1 MKIFEVFLKTKS
13 DSNIHQNALNCTIY
27 KNSRGNMRSNPPPPS
42 PKQSACKFPNLKK
55 NNSCHP
61 PPPPPPNPGP

>member
-27 KNSRGNMRSNPPPPS
+27 KNSRGNMLCI
-42 PKQSACKFPNLKK
+42 ATVLCV
-55 NNSCHP
+55 
-61 PPPPPPNPGP
+61 